1 MDMTYSPVMNAAA
14 SPIFTEREMPKRHSP
29 GDGGGSGMETRIATL
44 ESDVKHIQADVTEIK
59 GDIRRLDH
67 KIDRISERLGDEIK
81 GLNASIAS
89 AKIWALLLYAA
100 QSAALLGVMAHGFG
114 WIG

>member
-1 MDMTYSPVMNAAA
+1 MDIIYSLTMNAAA
-14 SPIFTEREMPKRHSP
+14 SPIFLEREMPKRYSS
-29 GDGGGSGMETRIATL
+29 GDGGGGGMETRIATL
-44 ESDVKHIQADVTEIK
+44 ESDVRHIQADVTEIK

-67 KIDRISERLGDEIK
+67 KIDRIGEKLGDKIK

-89 AKIWALLLYAA
+89 AKIWALLLYVA